1 MKWNFENPHK
11 YLKLDK
17 DTKKKQSLFSFV
29 HHNHFHFHDK
39 EGFPVRTNLLY
50 YYVPSVTQ
58 GVDLS
63 GVSQFYPDIRVC
75 RVR

>member
-1 MKWNFENPHK
+1 MKWNFEKPHK
-11 YLKLDK
+11 YFKLDK

-29 HHNHFHFHDK
+29 HHNHLHCHDK
-39 EGFPVRTNLLY
+39 EGLPVRTNLLY
-50 YYVPSVTQ
+50 YYVPLVTQ
-58 GVDLS
+58 EVDLS